1 MCCTWK
7 YTDIYIYT
15 YMYLLLV
22 DSSVQFIYVRLHIWL
37 RELGCTGNVIHWYS
51 KQLYAMLHEQ
61 VYEQS

>member
-1 MCCTWK
+1 
-7 YTDIYIYT
+7 
-15 YMYLLLV
+15 MYLLLV